1 MINLSRFF
9 INKSSPYHDDLY
21 KVKIKDR
28 DIFNWTFYGPS
39 HPNNQGLA
47 VFFFCIQKWYLIK
60 SDFGKWN
67 PPPLS
72 PNPETIRGRHNTIK
86 QNFMSDLLGSLM
98 KNEWKVLKK
107 NSIVKLLSIWI
118 DLFNVHT
125 CAERKK
131 VLRFVFW
138 HFQCP
143 LLKSFQHLTSYCM
156 YWNSIMKVSIL

>member
-1 MINLSRFF
+1 MIP
-9 INKSSPYHDDLY
+9 IY
-21 KVKIKDR
+21 
-28 DIFNWTFYGPS
+28 
-39 HPNNQGLA
+39 
-47 VFFFCIQKWYLIK
+47 YLIK
-60 SDFGKWN
+60 CDFGNWN

-131 VLRFVFW
+131 VLRFDIFSG
-138 HFQCP
+138 P
-143 LLKSFQHLTSYCM
+143 LLKSFQHLTSYIACIEIALCKH
-156 YWNSIMKVSIL
+156 YLIVNIYQVYEFLYSEHIISTYYV

>member
-1 MINLSRFF
+1 MMIFIKLKSRTGIFLIELF
-9 INKSSPYHDDLY
+9 MDPVTLT
-21 KVKIKDR
+21 IKD
-28 DIFNWTFYGPS
+28 
-39 HPNNQGLA
+39 LL
-47 VFFFCIQKWYLIK
+47 YLFSTYKKDRYLTK

-156 YWNSIMKVSIL
+156 YWNSIM